1 MAIFLELVL
10 LLLNIADADD
20 LICFWVDSERPEL
33 RLQLNL
39 FPLLLREQ
47 LLHGQLL
54 APHVLDPAHN
64 FQLFFHHTV
73 CCMRELVPVRMTLR
87 TE

>member
-20 LICFWVDSERPEL
+20 LIRFWVDSERPEL

-39 FPLLLREQ
+39 LPLSLREQ
-47 LLHGQLL
+47 LFHG
-54 APHVLDPAHN
+54 
-64 FQLFFHHTV
+64 
-73 CCMRELVPVRMTLR
+73 
-87 TE
+87 